1 MAASHRLKGIVLHDI
16 LSRVSVPS
24 DLEAALEKAVSDG
37 DIDAE
42 ESDAAYSLLS
52 GRIAGASAR
61 GWFPE
66 DPGKVETE
74 VSLIDTD
81 GSIFR
86 PDRVICDGDSV
97 TIVDYKFG
105 EHRSIYRRQL
115 DRYADIYRRM
125 GYADVSAYLWYVF
138 TDEMVTVCQNG
149 QPRQIFRDASI
160 V

>member
-1 MAASHRLKGIVLHDI
+1 MEKYSVKKPFTVLVAVLIVFLMGF
-16 LSRVSVPS
+16 VSLTNLRT
-24 DLEAALEKAVSDG
+24 DLLPEISTPYLMVVTV
-37 DIDAE
+37 
-42 ESDAAYSLLS
+42 YP
-52 GRIAGASAR
+52 GAS
-61 GWFPE
+61 PE
-66 DPGKVETE
+66 KVETE

-138 TDEMVTVCQNG
+138 TDEVVTVC
-149 QPRQIFRDASI
+149 
-160 V
+160 